1 MVIALYT
8 QCLPIPIVEDKG
20 LPVYGERWF
29 IKSTKR
35 ASLLNFPRE
44 YLSKLKQ
51 YPHLF
56 FFKPTG
62 APLSLSNLS
71 GTTGGKMSLTAARV
85 MSDQLT
91 SCHVFWG
98 GSSHSRGLDAVL
110 ATEAES
116 NFPLFVWVW
125 CSQMGHEPSLLICC
139 GCRVSLNPW

>member
-1 MVIALYT
+1 MEKDGSLNP
-8 QCLPIPIVEDKG
+8 QRE
-20 LPVYGERWF
+20 PVVN
-29 IKSTKR
+29 
-35 ASLLNFPRE
+35 ARE

-91 SCHVFWG
+91 SCHVGWG
-98 GSSHSRGLDAVL
+98 GSSRPRGRRGPRHRSRVKFPTICVGIV
-110 ATEAES
+110 ES
-116 NFPLFVWVW
+116 D
-125 CSQMGHEPSLLICC
+125 GT
-139 GCRVSLNPW
+139 